1 MDLENEKASEEERL
15 KKSEF
20 DFGQLSAKLEDE
32 QAAVAQLQKK
42 IKEFQ
47 VWQSYH
53 QIRFLQLHWKSE
65 FNYKKTRVEL
75 KRSRKSWKMS
85 ERVAPDQ
92 KKLAATSPVNSRNSQ
107 SVSKRLLVTLR

>member
-47 VWQSYH
+47 VNYH
-53 QIRFLQLHWKSE
+53 KRIFL
-65 FNYKKTRVEL
+65 N
-75 KRSRKSWKMS
+75 
-85 ERVAPDQ
+85 
-92 KKLAATSPVNSRNSQ
+92 
-107 SVSKRLLVTLR
+107 

>member
-47 VWQSYH
+47 VIH
-53 QIRFLQLHWKSE
+53 HKKIFLNKINILIL
-65 FNYKKTRVEL
+65 T
-75 KRSRKSWKMS
+75 
-85 ERVAPDQ
+85 
-92 KKLAATSPVNSRNSQ
+92 KKLGSN
-107 SVSKRLLVTLR
+107 

>member
-47 VWQSYH
+47 VIYH
-53 QIRFLQLHWKSE
+53 DKFYVKE
-65 FNYKKTRVEL
+65 YF
-75 KRSRKSWKMS
+75 
-85 ERVAPDQ
+85 
-92 KKLAATSPVNSRNSQ
+92 
-107 SVSKRLLVTLR
+107 

>member
-47 VWQSYH
+47 VENLAYH
-53 QIRFLQLHWKSE
+53 QKIFW
-65 FNYKKTRVEL
+65 EL
-75 KRSRKSWKMS
+75 
-85 ERVAPDQ
+85 
-92 KKLAATSPVNSRNSQ
+92 N
-107 SVSKRLLVTLR
+107 

>member
-47 VWQSYH
+47 VIYH
-53 QIRFLQLHWKSE
+53 
-65 FNYKKTRVEL
+65 
-75 KRSRKSWKMS
+75 KRI
-85 ERVAPDQ
+85 
-92 KKLAATSPVNSRNSQ
+92 NF
-107 SVSKRLLVTLR
+107 